1 MNHLNDH
8 RIYDLAEKIETAAPF
23 TQQDLSDLD
32 HIGQCDDCYL
42 HLRSTMALIHVTSHA
57 EDYIF
62 RRSPARAPKKVRQ
75 AITAVF
81 HLVTDRL
88 HAVLSQLD
96 PGSWQFDAPL
106 AMAGSRSAQDE
117 ASAVCLLEDCADE
130 QNFLVYDPEKKL
142 LCIQLAQ
149 VWDSEPPRACLVH
162 SDGSKQDIPLENRGD
177 ILWAEV
183 SVPEDGSYQ
192 LILEK

>member
-32 HIGQCDDCYL
+32 HIGRCDDCYL
-42 HLRSTMALIHVTSHA
+42 HLRSTMALIHVTNHA
-57 EDYIF
+57 EDYIL
-62 RRSPARAPKKVRQ
+62 RRSPARVPEKVRKT
-75 AITAVF
+75 ITAVF
-81 HLVTDRL
+81 HLVADRVN
-88 HAVLSQLD
+88 AMLSQLD
-96 PGSWQFDAPL
+96 PGSWQFDTPL
-106 AMAGSRSAQDE
+106 AMAGARSAQE
-117 ASAVCLLEDCADE
+117 KSGAVCMLEDLADE
-130 QNFLVYDPEKKL
+130 QNFVVYDAEKKL

-149 VWDSEPPRACLVH
+149 EWGSDSPRISLVH
-162 SDGSKQDIPLENRGD
+162 ADGARQEIPLENRGD

-183 SVPEDGSYQ
+183 PGLEEGQYQ